1 MLNGN
6 FIRGWLT
13 VFGFFLGQWNKSYE
27 IHRSTLLRQETWRRD
42 RGLYSTRPLR
52 HPRCCSGKL
61 GRCWWW
67 KQLICKFASV
77 LTQFL
82 RQDTCFSI
90 VFYSSGL
97 HTLFPVH
104 FISWFKK
111 RHRCKSWILCT
122 LKKYNIWTWLFN
134 FLVCLRSRSKLE
146 LCRLGN
152 SKYELTQWW
161 KVSLSLKI
169 SLSLPQVS
177 FKDIKSGNTMF
188 FQ

>member
-1 MLNGN
+1 MEILYADD
-6 FIRGWLT
+6 WLYS
-13 VFGFFLGQWNKSYE
+13 VFFLGQWNKSYE
-27 IHRSTLLRQETWRRD
+27 IHRSTLLRQETRRRD

-52 HPRCCSGKL
+52 HPCCCSGKL

-67 KQLICKFASV
+67 KQLICKCKRFNPVSAPRYMLFDCILLFRSSHP
-77 LTQFL
+77 FPP
-82 RQDTCFSI
+82 SI
-90 VFYSSGL
+90 FK
-97 HTLFPVH
+97 
-104 FISWFKK
+104 WFKK
-111 RHRCKSWILCT
+111 RHRFKSWILCT